1 MVDYHLKREQQI
13 CILTNNLGKLMIK
26 FYIIKKIL
34 CYVRGWS
41 YKNALKPLTSIKN
54 YNLRIILRQNLL
66 FLCFQKVDLIMK
78 ALLLQYKIFVCLE
91 CAYLCISRFN
101 IHRRHWMSVKQ

>member
-54 YNLRIILRQNLL
+54 YNLRIILRQN
-66 FLCFQKVDLIMK
+66 
-78 ALLLQYKIFVCLE
+78 
-91 CAYLCISRFN
+91 
-101 IHRRHWMSVKQ
+101 